1 MNFNASLVEKIE
13 LLLPQTQCRQC
24 GYAGCKPYAEAISQG
39 QADINQCP
47 PGGEQGIRQ
56 LSQLLNLPPKSL
68 NSQSGVEKPFQVAVI
83 IEVDCIGCTR
93 CLPPCPVDA
102 IIGASKQMHTVVA
115 QQCTGCELCLAHC
128 PVDCIVM
135 QTPIEPKFDA
145 MQARKQHQAKNQ
157 RLAKLEAEKAERLN
171 RQKMLLAKLK
181 QAKSSGQSRYVGCD

>member
-1 MNFNASLVEKIE
+1 MIQFILIAMNFNASLAEQIE

-24 GYAGCKPYAEAISQG
+24 GYQGCKPYAEAISQG
-39 QADINQCP
+39 NADINQCP
-47 PGGEQGIRQ
+47 PGGEQGIKQ
-56 LSQLLNLPPKSL
+56 LADLLNIPAKAL
-68 NSQSGVEKPFQVAVI
+68 NPEFGIEKPFQVAVI
-83 IEVDCIGCTR
+83 IEADCIGCTR

-115 QQCTGCELCLAHC
+115 RQCTGCELCLAHC

-135 QTPIEPKFDA
+135 QAPVEPKFDA
-145 MQARKQHQAKNQ
+145 TQARKQHQVKNQ

-181 QAKSSGQSRYVGCD
+181 QAKS

>member
-1 MNFNASLVEKIE
+1 MIQFILIAMNFNASLAEQIE

-24 GYAGCKPYAEAISQG
+24 GYQGCKPYAEAISQG
-39 QADINQCP
+39 NADINQCP
-47 PGGEQGIRQ
+47 PGGEQGIKQ
-56 LSQLLNLPPKSL
+56 LADLLNIPAKALNPEFGIEKS
-68 NSQSGVEKPFQVAVI
+68 FQVAVI
-83 IEVDCIGCTR
+83 IEADCIGCTR

-135 QTPIEPKFDA
+135 QAPVEPKFDA
-145 MQARKQHQAKNQ
+145 TQARKQHQVKNQ

-181 QAKSSGQSRYVGCD
+181 QAKS